1 MRLRN
6 LPLVVQ
12 RLGVV
17 VRNRAARRLRQ
28 VRQYVRRRTKD
39 MRETAKGLRAS
50 VRSGFAR
57 GRDAGSHARSGLVR
71 TARYWRR
78 VQLQTTPRLAREM
91 AVRRELRAAARGS
104 GPIIVGPW
112 LSEVGY
118 EALYWLPFLR
128 WFCDRYHVHRSRL
141 VVVSRGGVAD
151 WYREIADQY
160 VELLDLMSVE
170 AFAAA
175 NAERQR
181 GSEQKQHTIAPFDRT
196 ILARVRERPGL
207 GSATL
212 CHPSTMFRLLRGFWL
227 GNESLEYV
235 QEHMRYAR
243 VASDERPFVD
253 LPALPESFVAVKFYT
268 GKAIPDTPA
277 HRQCLRELV
286 ERVAERSPIVA
297 LDTGIAIDDHEDYL
311 FRDVANVISL
321 ARWLTPANNLGVQTA
336 VIRRAERFVGTC
348 GGLAWLAPLL
358 GTDTVAVFA
367 DEDFLAPHLY
377 AARQAYRTAGAARFS
392 TIDLDAAAI
401 MGLDGAP
408 VEAACAAPSVSLES
422 PVEPR

>member
-6 LPLVVQ
+6 LPLIV
-12 RLGVV
+12 RHLGPG
-17 VRNRAARRLRQ
+17 VRNRAGKRLRM
-28 VRQYVRRRTKD
+28 VRQFARQRIKG
-39 MRETAKGLRAS
+39 MREAAKRVRAS
-50 VRSGFAR
+50 LAGGLAR
-57 GRDAGSHARSGLVR
+57 GRDAGAHARSGVIR

-78 VQLQTTPRLAREM
+78 VQLQTTPRVAREM

-118 EALYWLPFLR
+118 EALYWVPFLR

-141 VVVSRGGVAD
+141 VVVSRGGVSD
-151 WYREIADQY
+151 WYRDIADRY
-160 VELLDLMSVE
+160 VELLELMSVE

-175 NAERQR
+175 NAGRQR
-181 GSEQKQHTIAPFDRT
+181 GSEQKQHTIAAFDRAV
-196 ILARVRERPGL
+196 LARVRERPGL
-207 GSATL
+207 GSAAL
-212 CHPSTMFRLLRGFWL
+212 CHPSAMFRLLRGFWL

-243 VASDERPFVD
+243 LVSGEGPCFD

-268 GKAIPDTPA
+268 GKAIPDSPV
-277 HRQCLRELV
+277 HRQRLRDLV
-286 ERVAERSPIVA
+286 ARLAERSPIVA

-321 ARWLTPANNLGVQTA
+321 ARWSTPANNLGVQTA
-336 VIRRAERFVGTC
+336 VIRRARQFVGTC
-348 GGLAWLAPLL
+348 GGLAWLAPFL
-358 GTDTVAVFA
+358 GTDTVAVYA

-377 AARQAYRTAGAARFS
+377 AARQAYRAVGAARFS
-392 TIDLDAAAI
+392 TLDLDVVSI
-401 MGLDGAP
+401 VGLDGAL
-408 VEAACAAPSVSLES
+408 VGTAHGRAAPDTKS